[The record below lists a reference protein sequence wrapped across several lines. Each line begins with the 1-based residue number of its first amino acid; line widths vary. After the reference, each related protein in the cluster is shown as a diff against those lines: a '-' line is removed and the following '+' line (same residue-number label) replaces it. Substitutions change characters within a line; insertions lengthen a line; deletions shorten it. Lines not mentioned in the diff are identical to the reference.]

1 MTPTDPLAP
10 ERQFTLTVT
19 ETELTLLCSSLEY
32 MGRRQLYLATLAA
45 NQGREKERLARIES
59 AGTAVK
65 LSERLY
71 AIGAKE
77 DYK

>member
-1 MTPTDPLAP
+1 VSTEKRYVLS
-10 ERQFTLTVT
+10 VT

-32 MGRRQLYLATLAA
+32 MERRQLYLANLAS

-59 AGTAVK
+59 AGTTVK

-71 AIGAKE
+71 AIGALPAARE
-77 DYK
+77 DSQ